1 MASKRLVF
9 IHGSDPK
16 QADTPWMF
24 YHLHPSKYTK
34 PVLSDGTKFDLV
46 YFDFAEG
53 KRRTWKDWTAQRSR
67 RPPSGTPDEVVLT
80 PTAKIRDQ
88 AGNEYV
94 GEPEHPSVLAFYDWV
109 KAQPAQSIASI
120 QIFSHAV
127 IHQPV
132 LFAASYEWGDDPDKK
147 YDLTAERDP
156 HDTEFRMRDFEGKN
170 ALANEDPW
178 ASTVTGERAKFR
190 RALDPDVFIK
200 VWGCGEQTYSH
211 NDGGPIRKLVQDFL
225 AAKSGK
231 AGDLVRA
238 RLLLSYLDH
247 VQDFFPYRLAE
258 SMDLPV
264 WAGPV
269 GWGSDPYEV
278 DGKYVKATFARDKY
292 TYRGTFPPNLDKKEL
307 WWRVSI
313 NFRKDKRIPDK
324 FFKGTLKANLDAMGY
339 VEYKK
344 SWVTAAVDHATK
356 TLDAAT
362 PDDELP
368 ATQRLMKTL
377 LDQMDLL
384 RSGRSTP

>member
-1 MASKRLVF
+1 MATKKLVF

-53 KRRTWKDWTAQRSR
+53 KRRTWKDWTAQRTR
-67 RPPSGTPDEVVLT
+67 KPPTGMPDEIALT

-94 GEPEHPSVLAFYDWV
+94 GEPEHPSILAFYDWA

-132 LFAASYEWGDDPDKK
+132 LFAASYEWGDDLDKK

-170 ALANEDPW
+170 PLANEDPW

-225 AAKSGK
+225 TAKSGK

-258 SMDLPV
+258 SMNLPV

-292 TYRGTFPPNLDKKEL
+292 TYRGTFPPNLDRKEL

-313 NFRKDKRIPDK
+313 NFRKDKRIPDR
-324 FFKGTLKANLDAMGY
+324 FFKGALKANLDVMGY

-344 SWVTAAVDHATK
+344 SWVTAAVDRATK

-377 LDQMDLL
+377 LDQMDLFG
-384 RSGRSTP
+384 SGRSTP